1 VMLFFQQTPPKQIKQ
16 APKRIT
22 IDVVFED
29 RKNAWGIGF
38 SAIKSGAGAIVL
50 KLEDQVVRNSL
61 EAYRTSNNAGASGV
75 ELNDR
80 LISINLENVEMLP
93 HMQIIRKI
101 KRAKLPCTLQFEG
114 YRNEAP
120 SPKPETNPFA
130 ASPTQVDEYTVET
143 EDREKGEVLEGEQET
158 KQKDHMATRIE
169 ALFDNRNMPWGIG
182 LIIPANT
189 LAAQTGAVVAVL
201 EDSLVRT
208 SFDSYRAPNT
218 AEAVGVK
225 IGDMLIEVNGENVEN
240 MPHLDIVH
248 KLKTATL
255 PCTLAFHEMRGKQ
268 EDQKEEKVT
277 GKSMGDSEDVEMVIS
292 TTQNTTSLE
301 QSACSTSS
309 SNPFAPTGVS
319 CTRNTNPFGDD
330 GGSTAATFA
339 TMSVTIHPDNATTPT
354 TVDSISPQ
362 CSPTNIPDQPLHM
375 SVQRIDSVAVSIA
388 QKKAEANIISKEEL
402 ALLAA
407 ADERKRKVE
416 EEEIQ
421 QMICTGQ
428 LMKNLDKPG
437 EYINVLTGATVRP
450 FQP

>member
-1 VMLFFQQTPPKQIKQ
+1 LRELRGASASDIMGNVLGCKKDALDQVVDCQMPHVSEHDAKSSSSNVTGHTNHQWLPAVPAGPTPVKRRGKMLTRIGRHWNTTAVLARSMNKWKVMLFFQQTPPKQIKQ

-29 RKNAWGIGF
+29 RKNAWGIG
-38 SAIKSGAGAIVL
+38 
-50 KLEDQVVRNSL
+50 
-61 EAYRTSNNAGASGV
+61 
-75 ELNDR
+75 
-80 LISINLENVEMLP
+80 
-93 HMQIIRKI
+93 
-101 KRAKLPCTLQFEG
+101 
-114 YRNEAP
+114 
-120 SPKPETNPFA
+120 
-130 ASPTQVDEYTVET
+130 
-143 EDREKGEVLEGEQET
+143 
-158 KQKDHMATRIE
+158 
-169 ALFDNRNMPWGIG
+169 

-201 EDSLVRT
+201 EDNLVRT
-208 SFDSYRAPNT
+208 SFDSYRAANT

-255 PCTLAFHEMRGKQ
+255 PCTLAFHGMRGKQ

-375 SVQRIDSVAVSIA
+375 SVQRINSVAVSIA
-388 QKKAEANIISKEEL
+388 QKKAEANIISEEEL